1 MMRPLRDL
9 LAGLRLILAVLALA
23 GWVGP
28 AAAMSRGMAVETPHA
43 APAGHHHDGGGEHHG
58 QARAGH
64 DATACCAAACGPV
77 VAPQPGGA
85 PDAAVP
91 LAMRL
96 RPALDAFPPG
106 VVPATA
112 KPPPRTTSL

>member
-1 MMRPLRDL
+1 MRPLRAL
-9 LAGLRLILAVLALA
+9 LAELRLVLAVLALA
-23 GWVGP
+23 VWVGP
-28 AAAMSRGMAVETPHA
+28 AASMSRGVATQALHA
-43 APAGHHHDGGGEHHG
+43 DSAGHHHEGGGAHHG
-58 QARAGH
+58 KAGAGH

-77 VAPQPGGA
+77 VAPQPGAA
-85 PDAAVP
+85 PDAVVP
-91 LAMRL
+91 TATRL